1 MTAAATTAGMTAG
14 GTTDAPRIAARGDRM
29 TNRWVVVALLGVQAA
44 CAVFFVS
51 DIVSSVLGLRSV
63 PISWQ
68 TRELLEIGAAVGLV
82 LGLVLGAALL
92 LRARDEARVAR
103 ESLRRARAAFRDL
116 VDERFAD
123 WGLTPAER
131 DVALFAVKGLST
143 ADIARLRKT
152 SEGTVKAQTAAIYR
166 KAGVA
171 GRAQLVAL
179 FIEDLID
186 LPDLP
191 EPAAQAS
198 SA

>member
-1 MTAAATTAGMTAG
+1 MTG
-14 GTTDAPRIAARGDRM
+14 RWLIAA
-29 TNRWVVVALLGVQAA
+29 LLAVQAA

-51 DIVSSVLGLRSV
+51 DIVASVLGLQSA
-63 PISWQ
+63 PLSWQ
-68 TRELLEIGAAVGLV
+68 TRELLEIGAALGLV
-82 LGLVLGAALL
+82 LGLGLGAVLL
-92 LRARDEARVAR
+92 LRARGEAQAAR
-103 ESLRRARAAFRDL
+103 ESLRRAQGAFRDL
-116 VDERFAD
+116 IDERFTA

-143 ADIARLRKT
+143 ADIARLRNT

-166 KAGVA
+166 KAGVS

-186 LPDLP
+186 LPP
-191 EPAAQAS
+191 APAAPDQAS